1 LAQILLIGLIIS
13 VLVIDFENA
22 KSAPFEFFGS
32 SLDDPIFSILS
43 EIFHDHD
50 HGIRAGDRL

>member
-1 LAQILLIGLIIS
+1 LAQILPTGLTTS
-13 VLVIDFENA
+13 LLLIDFENA
-22 KSAPFEFFGS
+22 KNAPFEFLGP